1 MDTDTHREDGYGTA
15 EVEMGVM
22 RPLAKDTWGHQDP
35 EEVGSVT
42 KQGPVGLLDI
52 KAFLLPQFLVL
63 GNEPHSASRTFPELQ
78 GAGSDSC

>member
-1 MDTDTHREDGYGTA
+1 MEST
-15 EVEMGVM
+15 GV
-22 RPLAKDTWGHQDP
+22 LAADEPHAGPQFCNRA
-35 EEVGSVT
+35 G
-42 KQGPVGLLDI
+42 GPVGLLGT